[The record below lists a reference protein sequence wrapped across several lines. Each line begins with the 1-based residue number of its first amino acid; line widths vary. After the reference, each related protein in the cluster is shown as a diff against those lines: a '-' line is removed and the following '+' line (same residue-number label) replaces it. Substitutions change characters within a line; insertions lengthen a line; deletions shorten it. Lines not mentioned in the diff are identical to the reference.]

1 MLTPERMDDPTE
13 NASQT
18 DDASHEARRLVPLL
32 AVVMLFAVVS
42 GVADLILDRPQ
53 TWRSW
58 HVAFEVA
65 VVVVSLGFAVV
76 LWLGWWRAAS
86 TLRRTRA
93 TLAATTRSLQERQA
107 EQAAWQQAAAEERVG
122 FGRAVDAQLVAW
134 GLTAT
139 EREVAFLLLQG
150 LGHKQIAARTGRS
163 DRTVRQ
169 HAVSVY
175 RKSGIDGR
183 AELAAF
189 FLQGLLPARRE

>member
-1 MLTPERMDDPTE
+1 MDDPTE
-13 NASQT
+13 DAFPT
-18 DDASHEARRLVPLL
+18 DDASHEPRRLVPLL

-58 HVAFEVA
+58 HVVFEVA

-76 LWLGWWRAAS
+76 LWMGWWRTAS
-86 TLRRTRA
+86 ALRGTRA
-93 TLAATTRSLQERQA
+93 ALAATTRSLQERQA
-107 EQAAWQQAAAEERVG
+107 EQAAWQRAAEGECAG
-122 FGRAVDAQLVAW
+122 FGRAVDDQLMAW
-134 GLTAT
+134 ELTPT

-163 DRTVRQ
+163 ERTVRQ

-183 AELAAF
+183 AELSAF